1 VYILLKCLRVFFT
14 FYMTVGLDMAYI
26 QHKFWLILRNITIN
40 YSVSYHS
47 VINLQVKVNVVDM
60 NDNRP
65 HFIFPNAKFNG
76 KYFGAIPVD
85 SQIGTIVLQVK
96 VSLYSNSNKTVECFC
111 LWTHIFLWLGYFFLH
126 VPHWWWKMCIGH
138 KNWRNEGLSYRKN
151 IYNISSS

>member
-1 VYILLKCLRVFFT
+1 
-14 FYMTVGLDMAYI
+14 
-26 QHKFWLILRNITIN
+26 
-40 YSVSYHS
+40 
-47 VINLQVKVNVVDM
+47 M

-111 LWTHIFLWLGYFFLH
+111 L
-126 VPHWWWKMCIGH
+126 
-138 KNWRNEGLSYRKN
+138 
-151 IYNISSS
+151 